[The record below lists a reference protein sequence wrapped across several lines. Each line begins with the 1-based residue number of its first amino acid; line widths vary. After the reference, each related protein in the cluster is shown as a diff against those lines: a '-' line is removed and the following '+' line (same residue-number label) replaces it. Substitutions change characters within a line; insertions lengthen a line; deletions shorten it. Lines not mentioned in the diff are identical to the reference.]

1 MEELD
6 IAFDNLAEKH
16 YKEAEVKG
24 QILSQQNRQIP
35 KHSIYNR
42 YLIFKMIC
50 ICDLL
55 NSSQHNYLRCNDKMP
70 IFLAFTGI
78 TKDLFAN
85 EMKRYYSLK
94 IWNYVHV
101 LCTCNSSVTL
111 F

>member
-6 IAFDNLAEKH
+6 IAFDNIAEKH

-42 YLIFKMIC
+42 YFIFKMIC

-55 NSSQHNYLRCNDKMP
+55 NSSQHNYLEQKCLVAMIRYP
-70 IFLAFTGI
+70 YFWLSLHGI
-78 TKDLFAN
+78 TKDLFA
-85 EMKRYYSLK
+85 
-94 IWNYVHV
+94 
-101 LCTCNSSVTL
+101 
-111 F
+111 